1 MSPILDSIGSVK
13 GFGWGA
19 LSELGDFQSIAT
31 TTVGSGGAATVTFSS
46 IPSIYKNLQIRI
58 AARNTGSFNSGTPVY
73 MQFNSDTATNYSY
86 HRIQGYA
93 NLSEAATSAGDG
105 VSQSFIRL
113 GYTTGSA
120 TASSYSAHIVDI
132 LDYANTN
139 KNKTTRNLSG
149 WEINDN
155 SGYRA
160 VGLDSGNWRST
171 SAITSITI
179 YPSADNWAQHSSFA
193 LYGIKG

>member
-1 MSPILDSIGSVK
+1 MGGILTALVGSY
-13 GFGWGA
+13 A
-19 LSELGDFQSIAT
+19 SAIGDFESIAT
-31 TTVGSGGAATVTFSS
+31 TTVGAGGAATVTFSS
-46 IPSIYKNLQIRI
+46 IPATYQHLQIRI
-58 AARNTGSFNSGTPVY
+58 AARNTGSFNSGVPVY
-73 MQFNSDTATNYSY
+73 MQFNSDTTTNYSY

-93 NLSEAATSAGDG
+93 NLSEAATSGGDG
-105 VSQSFIRL
+105 VSQSFIRI

-120 TASSYSAHIVDI
+120 TASSYSAHIVDL

-179 YPSADNWAQHSSFA
+179 YPGTDNWAQHSSFA
-193 LYGIKG
+193 LYGIKGA